1 MAPGELVTPAD
12 LPEELEKPQ
21 QIDAL
26 EHGNWLDAFQTW
38 LDSELRKGKDHI
50 WPDVQ
55 AQLETRLIKSA
66 LNACHGHKQDAA
78 LKIGWGRN
86 TLTRKLKERNIQE

>member
-12 LPEELEKPQ
+12 LPEELDKPEPASHAIQ
-21 QIDAL
+21 GD
-26 EHGNWLDAFQTW
+26 WLDAFQSW
-38 LDSELRKGKDHI
+38 LDTELRQGKDHI

-55 AQLETRLIKSA
+55 AQLETRLIQSA
-66 LNACHGHKQDAA
+66 LSACHGHKQDAA

-86 TLTRKLKERNIQE
+86 TLTRKLKERNIQD